1 MGTHAD
7 AAGRPLGDAKV
18 RAMPVDGD
26 VLRSWRRARRWDVPE
41 MARQLRRVADDHM
54 PVHDALVR
62 MIRRWESVG
71 LRTERYELLY
81 AAALATSPDQLCS
94 GPANGDVSHTAGS
107 DRTSLPLSEAV
118 DLGTWLAATNAG
130 EGIIS
135 YLAATARRLAEDYT
149 RQPPLTVLQDAIE
162 TQRRIASLL
171 RGGRQRLAQT
181 RDLCMIGAEVYAL
194 LALLCSDVG
203 QYPAAE
209 AYGHVGWICAEESG
223 SSLAGALVLSA
234 QAKTAQW
241 RRRYAAAAAKAR
253 HGYEMC
259 PPTGARVL
267 LACQEANAAQA
278 LGDSSRASEAL
289 ARAQEAAGSVT
300 PDPED
305 DGTTA
310 WSCPPAREANYA
322 AIVNLGAGELER
334 SLSDAGRADE
344 AWASGCPWVYGTWAQ
359 VRIGAAIAHV
369 RNGEAEGAAGEI
381 APVLSLPAE
390 YRVVTLTDR
399 LLYVNQL
406 LREPRYRNNPAA
418 TNLSATIA
426 EFCASSLRKKAITA
440 AAMS

>member
-1 MGTHAD
+1 MATHAD
-7 AAGRPLGDAKV
+7 AVGWPLGDAKV

-41 MARQLRRVADDHM
+41 MAGQLRRVADDHM
-54 PVHDALVR
+54 PVHNALVR

-81 AAALATSPDQLCS
+81 AAALATSPDQLS
-94 GPANGDVSHTAGS
+94 RGPANRDVSRRADS
-107 DRTSLPLSEAV
+107 DRTSFPVSETV
-118 DLGTWLAATNAG
+118 DLGTWLEATNAG

-149 RQPPLTVLQDAIE
+149 RQPPLSVLQEAIE

-171 RGGRQRLAQT
+171 RSGRQRLAQT
-181 RDLCMIGAEVYAL
+181 RDLCMIGAEVCAL

-234 QAKTAQW
+234 QTKTAQW

-253 HGYEMC
+253 QGYEMC

-278 LGDSSRASEAL
+278 LGDVSRAGEAL
-289 ARAQEAAGSVT
+289 ARAQVAAGSVT

-322 AIVNLGAGELER
+322 ASVNLGAGELER

-369 RNGEAEGAAGEI
+369 RNGEPEGAAGEI

-406 LREPRYRNNPAA
+406 LRGPHYCNNPAA